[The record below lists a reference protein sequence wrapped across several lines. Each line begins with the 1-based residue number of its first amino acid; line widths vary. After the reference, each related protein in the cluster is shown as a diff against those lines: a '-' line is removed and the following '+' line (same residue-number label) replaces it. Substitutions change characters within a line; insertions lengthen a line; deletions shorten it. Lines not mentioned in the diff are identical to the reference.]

1 MYRNIKGDERVAVKR
16 GLNKAKGLGSLFPQ
30 NYAPAR
36 HEPKLA
42 SEDSPDDDGKRN
54 TDRGPSEEKSASR
67 SAAKPGKSGS
77 VKKNTKKVEP
87 QSTEEAEKDD
97 RKSIVDT
104 NDISETGDHTSD
116 LTEFET
122 DPEGKSSETSG
133 GVVEVRI
140 SEVVPN
146 KDQPRT
152 DFDEAS
158 LEELTE
164 SIRQFGV
171 IQPLLVQKKGKFFE
185 IIAGER
191 RWRAARRAGLKTL
204 PVVIRDYSEKE
215 TVEISLIENIQRQD
229 LNSIEEA
236 KAYRRLLDEFGMT
249 QDEVAKR
256 VSKSRTAV
264 TNSVR
269 LLNLE
274 EHVQKMVINGDL
286 SAGHARAL
294 LGLSEPELQ
303 HKAAEEVVRGEL
315 SVRETELLVKEL
327 LKPKKEKREKKVNEQ
342 LEAVYH
348 EMENRLTE
356 QIGTKVRILHGR
368 GKRGKIEIEYYSQD
382 DLNRI
387 IDLIH

>member
-1 MYRNIKGDERVAVKR
+1 MAVKR
-16 GLNKAKGLGSLFPQ
+16 GLNKAKGLSSLFPQ
-30 NYAPAR
+30 NYSSVN
-36 HEPKLA
+36 HERNSDEEGSIEVKN
-42 SEDSPDDDGKRN
+42 EETIDDEPDNK
-54 TDRGPSEEKSASR
+54 ESASQ
-67 SAAKPGKSGS
+67 KTKQNVKSG
-77 VKKNTKKVEP
+77 
-87 QSTEEAEKDD
+87 
-97 RKSIVDT
+97 RKSTAKQKKTGSSESILSAKKDEKQKMVDVAVSPAEEST
-104 NDISETGDHTSD
+104 SSIQSVESD
-116 LTEFET
+116 LSEQ
-122 DPEGKSSETSG
+122 SINSETSG
-133 GVVEVRI
+133 TAVVEIRI
-140 SEVVPN
+140 SEIVPN

-152 DFDEAS
+152 EFDETS

-171 IQPLLVQKKGKFFE
+171 IQPLLVQKKGKYFE

-191 RWRAARRAGLKTL
+191 RWRAARKAGLKTV

-249 QDEVAKR
+249 QDEIAKR

-274 EHVQKMVINGDL
+274 HNVQKMVMDGDL

-294 LGLSEPELQ
+294 LGLSDPELQ
-303 HKAAEEVVRGEL
+303 RKAAEEVIRGEL

>member
-1 MYRNIKGDERVAVKR
+1 MAVKR
-16 GLNKAKGLGSLFPQ
+16 GLNKAKGLSSLFPQ
-30 NYAPAR
+30 NYQPSNHANEAEEAKDLPENKP
-36 HEPKLA
+36 HDK
-42 SEDSPDDDGKRN
+42 SNSPDDTGTSNSTETKK
-54 TDRGPSEEKSASR
+54 PASR
-67 SAAKPGKSGS
+67 SGKKLSDQG
-77 VKKNTKKVEP
+77 
-87 QSTEEAEKDD
+87 TEEGRNDNNRLNQTETEVQSGNAIKTGED
-97 RKSIVDT
+97 RENQARADEL
-104 NDISETGDHTSD
+104 N
-116 LTEFET
+116 
-122 DPEGKSSETSG
+122 SSAKGAIEI
-133 GVVEVRI
+133 RI
-140 SEVVPN
+140 SEIIPN

-152 DFDEAS
+152 EFDEAS
-158 LEELTE
+158 LDELTE
-164 SIRQFGV
+164 SIKQFGV
-171 IQPLLVQKKGKFFE
+171 IQPLLVQKRGKYFE

-191 RWRAARRAGLKTL
+191 RWRAARKAGLKTV
-204 PVVIRDYSEKE
+204 PAVIRDYSEKE

-274 EHVQKMVINGDL
+274 EHVQRMVIDGDL

-294 LGLSEPELQ
+294 LGLSDPELQ
-303 HKAAEEVVRGEL
+303 RKAAEEVVRGEL

-327 LKPKKEKREKKVNEQ
+327 LKPKKERRPKKVNEQ

-356 QIGTKVRILHGR
+356 QIGTKVRIVHGR

>member
-1 MYRNIKGDERVAVKR
+1 MAVKR
-16 GLNKAKGLGSLFPQ
+16 GLNKAKGLSSLFPQ
-30 NYAPAR
+30 NYQPSNHANEAEEAKDLPVNKP
-36 HEPKLA
+36 HDK
-42 SEDSPDDDGKRN
+42 SNSPDDTGTSNSTETKK
-54 TDRGPSEEKSASR
+54 PASR
-67 SAAKPGKSGS
+67 PGKKLSDQG
-77 VKKNTKKVEP
+77 
-87 QSTEEAEKDD
+87 TEEGRNDNNRLNQTETEVQSGNAIKTGED
-97 RKSIVDT
+97 RENQARADEL
-104 NDISETGDHTSD
+104 N
-116 LTEFET
+116 
-122 DPEGKSSETSG
+122 SSAKGAIEI
-133 GVVEVRI
+133 RI
-140 SEVVPN
+140 SEIIPN

-152 DFDEAS
+152 EFDEAS
-158 LEELTE
+158 LDELTE
-164 SIRQFGV
+164 SIKQFGV
-171 IQPLLVQKKGKFFE
+171 IQPLLVQKRGKYFE

-191 RWRAARRAGLKTL
+191 RWRAARKAGLKTV
-204 PVVIRDYSEKE
+204 PAVIRDYSEKE

-274 EHVQKMVINGDL
+274 EHVQRMVIDGDL

-294 LGLSEPELQ
+294 LGLSDPELQ
-303 HKAAEEVVRGEL
+303 RKAAEEVVRGEL

-327 LKPKKEKREKKVNEQ
+327 LKPKKERRPKKVNEQ

-356 QIGTKVRILHGR
+356 QIGTKVRIVHGR

>member
-1 MYRNIKGDERVAVKR
+1 MAVKR

-30 NYAPAR
+30 SYASVN
-36 HEPKLA
+36 HEETENQNHNSADEETKIGKNPVPKEESGRKKQVKKASSNETKSSGSA
-42 SEDSPDDDGKRN
+42 SESVEMNDEAEIPENLTEDQEKATDDLSKSGKIGLNDSPSADD
-54 TDRGPSEEKSASR
+54 
-67 SAAKPGKSGS
+67 
-77 VKKNTKKVEP
+77 
-87 QSTEEAEKDD
+87 
-97 RKSIVDT
+97 
-104 NDISETGDHTSD
+104 GDHTSGT
-116 LTEFET
+116 LEI
-122 DPEGKSSETSG
+122 
-133 GVVEVRI
+133 RI
-140 SEVVPN
+140 SEIIPN
-146 KDQPRT
+146 KDQPRIE
-152 DFDEAS
+152 FDEAA
-158 LEELTE
+158 LDELTE

-171 IQPLLVQKKGKFFE
+171 IQPLLVQKKGKYYE

-191 RWRAARRAGLKTL
+191 RWRAARKARLTTVPA
-204 PVVIRDYSEKE
+204 VVRDYSEKE

-274 EHVQKMVINGDL
+274 EHVQKMVVDGEL

-294 LGLSEPELQ
+294 LGLEESELQ
-303 HKAAEEVVRGEL
+303 RKAAEEVVRGEL
-315 SVRETELLVKEL
+315 SVRETELLVREL

-356 QIGTKVRILHGR
+356 QIGTKVRIVHGR

>member
-1 MYRNIKGDERVAVKR
+1 MKR
-16 GLNKAKGLGSLFPQ
+16 
-30 NYAPAR
+30 
-36 HEPKLA
+36 
-42 SEDSPDDDGKRN
+42 
-54 TDRGPSEEKSASR
+54 
-67 SAAKPGKSGS
+67 
-77 VKKNTKKVEP
+77 NTKKVEP
-87 QSTEEAEKDD
+87 QSAEEAEKDD

-104 NDISETGDHTSD
+104 NDTSETGDHTSD

-274 EHVQKMVINGDL
+274 EHVQKMVINGEL